1 MLTEADCGR
10 ISGCSWDSTKKA
22 CAVPTTPTTPT
33 TETVAVYCD
42 QFTVAADCASA
53 NPCAWNGT
61 ACTHFTG
68 CTVYTETTN
77 EKC

>member
-1 MLTEADCGR
+1 MLTEGDCGR
-10 ISGCSWDSTKKA
+10 RSGCSWDATKKA

-53 NPCAWNGT
+53 NPCSWNGT
-61 ACTHFTG
+61 TCTHFTG
-68 CTVYTETTN
+68 CTAFT
-77 EKC
+77 